1 MQSAV
6 RTPLCHQLRHTFARR
21 LTEKGMPIDSLAKL
35 LGHSDLNTTQLYID
49 GANPAVRED
58 FLQAMQSLDLLFQTD
73 VCLQGDLLQAPF
85 PPAARDD
92 RPNPEMVIA
101 KLQHHRDA
109 VRT

>member
-1 MQSAV
+1 
-6 RTPLCHQLRHTFARR
+6 
-21 LTEKGMPIDSLAKL
+21 MPIDSLAKL

-73 VCLQGDLLQAPF
+73 VCLPGDLLQAPF
-85 PPAARDD
+85 PPATRDD
-92 RPNPEMVIA
+92 WPNPEMVIA